1 MIVIDVHEPIEI
13 VEKLKDM
20 DVLVNVR
27 KLSVGDYVI
36 GKIGI
41 ERKSFHDFFRSIIDK
56 RIFSQASRL
65 KEAYEKPIIILE
77 GDYEEALNNV
87 TNPNTLLGEIVS
99 IIIDNDIS
107 IIYSRNKR
115 DTATILYLIWSR
127 TRHKKKNIILRY
139 KPHILS
145 MKDRLIFITEGF
157 PGIGYKLADNILF
170 HFGTLRNLALANMS
184 ELCNINGIGINK
196 AETIYKIL
204 NTDYRKLKKRLG
216 AEE

>member
-1 MIVIDVHEPIEI
+1 MIIVDVHEPIEI

-41 ERKSFHDFFRSIIDK
+41 ERKSFYDFFRSIIDK
-56 RIFSQASRL
+56 RIFSQVSRL

-87 TNPNTLLGEIVS
+87 PNPHTLLGEIIS
-99 IIIDNDIS
+99 IIIDHDIS
-107 IIYSRNKR
+107 IIYSRDKK
-115 DTATILYLIWSR
+115 DTAAVLYLIWKR
-127 TRHKKKNIILRY
+127 TRYKKKDIIMRY

-145 MKDRLIFITEGF
+145 MKDRLIFIIEGF
-157 PGIGYKLADNILF
+157 PGIGYKLADNILL
-170 HFGTLRNLALANMS
+170 HFGALRNFALTNIS
-184 ELCNINGIGINK
+184 ELCNIEGIGINK

-204 NTDYRKLKKRLG
+204 NIDYRKLKKRLG